1 MPGHPPT
8 PMPASAHN
16 ARGKRRARTAA
27 AATSGASWSGNVLE
41 MRRSKKS
48 LTRPQKKKTQALD
61 KSFEISFCSP
71 CNLAALVGTDT
82 LPGSVAPAN
91 RPAGGLA
98 GRGFARSG
106 NGGQKAARECLDT
119 CVPSGSCGA
128 AACRKAWFGCG
139 STISSPTSALQ
150 STAAFTTGPVRPA
163 LASALTR
170 HHSAYASLPMPDA
183 KQTTVLPWC
192 SARGG
197 CKRRA
202 SQRCRHGCARD
213 LSR

>member
-41 MRRSKKS
+41 MRRSKITDPPPKKEN
-48 LTRPQKKKTQALD
+48 LRPLSGLALPLRHR
-61 KSFEISFCSP
+61 IP
-71 CNLAALVGTDT
+71 AAQVGTHT

-98 GRGFARSG
+98 GRGSARSG

>member
-1 MPGHPPT
+1 MVWKRTGDAT
-8 PMPASAHN
+8 PQNSP
-16 ARGKRRARTAA
+16 R
-27 AATSGASWSGNVLE
+27 
-41 MRRSKKS
+41 
-48 LTRPQKKKTQALD
+48 TRPQKKKIRPLT
-61 KSFEISFCSP
+61 SRTGSP
-71 CNLAALVGTDT
+71 SPGRGIPAAQVGTHT

-183 KQTTVLPWC
+183 KQTTVLPGAVHAAGASGGPV
-192 SARGG
+192 SAVDTGVPAT
-197 CKRRA
+197 CHDDA
-202 SQRCRHGCARD
+202 FHSDTACRDGPGFPPLH
-213 LSR
+213 LETWVNKP

>member
-1 MPGHPPT
+1 MVWKRTGDAT
-8 PMPASAHN
+8 PQNSP
-16 ARGKRRARTAA
+16 R
-27 AATSGASWSGNVLE
+27 
-41 MRRSKKS
+41 
-48 LTRPQKKKTQALD
+48 TRPQKKKIRPLT
-61 KSFEISFCSP
+61 SRTGSP
-71 CNLAALVGTDT
+71 SPGRGIPAAQVGTHT